1 MELEDILNE
10 TSGNEFNNVSEI
22 TENDLDKNISKH
34 LDIQNSI
41 NENILNTLNNLNN
54 SIDKLNKNVSELSTS
69 KYSKT
74 TADGDYTLDVN
85 EVRDFKGRLLSQ
97 ERLQDIK
104 VSIYEKDISFT
115 GSNIPMAQDIYYA
128 QQLGLKLRNI
138 SAELNGGQLVFDG
151 NKFRSSSGYLKFSK
165 VKLGLSDVFKGF
177 IRKNNAESFFLPSIS
192 GVGTLQLKDTV
203 KYLYMVKCSNP
214 RKFILEQGV
223 YAASAGQFKFG
234 VHADTKIG
242 SMIFSGKNI
251 LQTTV
256 EGRGILILEL
266 PVPPNELVILKV
278 TPDRPVRVNEQEVI
292 YREGNVTR
300 NKKLASGIFGSM
312 ATGTGF
318 VEEYTGEGLVV
329 LAPSLNLAEIISSD
343 LKEELEDAVEK
354 NGGNF
359 SLFNSLKNK
368 FNENQ
373 EINN

>member
-1 MELEDILNE
+1 MELGEDNLDNFDPKDITEEEDAKKLFENQEKLNEKFIDALGILNKSMVE
-10 TSGNEFNNVSEI
+10 LNDNV
-22 TENDLDKNISKH
+22 
-34 LDIQNSI
+34 Q
-41 NENILNTLNNLNN
+41 
-54 SIDKLNKNVSELSTS
+54 KLGTAQ
-69 KYSKT
+69 YDKT
-74 TADGDYTLDVN
+74 TADGEYTLDVN

-97 ERLQDIK
+97 ERLQDIV

-151 NKFRSSSGYLKFSK
+151 NKFRSSSGHLKFSK
-165 VKLGLSDVFKGF
+165 IKLGLSDMFKGF
-177 IRKNNAESFFLPSIS
+177 IRKNNAESFFLPSIT
-192 GVGTLQLKDTV
+192 GIGTLQLKDTV
-203 KYLYMVKCSNP
+203 KYLYMVKCGEP

-242 SMIFSGKNI
+242 SMVFSGKNI

-278 TPDRPVRVNEQEVI
+278 TPERPVRVNEQEVI
-292 YREGNVTR
+292 YREGNVSR
-300 NKKLASGIFGSM
+300 NKKLASGVFGSL
-312 ATGTGF
+312 ATGAGF
-318 VEEYTGEGLVV
+318 IEEYTGNGLVV
-329 LAPSLNLAEIISSD
+329 LAPSLNLADILTND
-343 LKEELEDAVEK
+343 LKDELEEAVEK

-359 SLFNSLKNK
+359 SLFNNIKSKLKN
-368 FNENQ
+368 ESDGLD
-373 EINN
+373 